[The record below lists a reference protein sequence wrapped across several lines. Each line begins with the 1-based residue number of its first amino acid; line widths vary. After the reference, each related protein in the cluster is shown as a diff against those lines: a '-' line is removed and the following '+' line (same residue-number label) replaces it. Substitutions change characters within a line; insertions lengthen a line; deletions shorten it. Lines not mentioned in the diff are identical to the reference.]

1 MKSAA
6 CPTLLLRGSELIR
19 LSGRSLPI
27 GIVEEIQPDCLRL
40 QLQEGDEIIMF
51 SDGVHPQEILEWT
64 REKDETQD
72 VRGELSVLM
81 RKLKSRERS
90 DDSTVAI
97 LKVERYEV

>member
-1 MKSAA
+1 
-6 CPTLLLRGSELIR
+6 
-19 LSGRSLPI
+19 
-27 GIVEEIQPDCLRL
+27 
-40 QLQEGDEIIMF
+40 MF